1 MMEPCQGLQ
10 VEGMKELLGS
20 YTLSLSLP
28 IAAKMSVIHDVAEVR
43 ATVLNRNGN
52 VVEQS
57 QSKSHIG

>member
-20 YTLSLSLP
+20 YTLSLP